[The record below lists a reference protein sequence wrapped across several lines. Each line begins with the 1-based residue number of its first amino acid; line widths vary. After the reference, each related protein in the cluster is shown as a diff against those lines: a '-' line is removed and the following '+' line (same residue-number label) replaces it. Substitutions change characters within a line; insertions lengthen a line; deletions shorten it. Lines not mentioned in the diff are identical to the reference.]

1 MNKARARATL
11 IQRSVKE
18 KNDFFFYKGQ
28 LSNTSLIFQI
38 KLRYN
43 FLAYKFNFMRN
54 LLILFVNMLD
64 PTTWEFGYLL
74 SFRAHFPL
82 PFSFILDL
90 EE

>member
-38 KLRYN
+38 KLRYK
-43 FLAYKFNFMRN
+43 FLAYEFNFMRN
-54 LLILFVNMLD
+54 LFILLVNMLD
-64 PTTWEFGYLL
+64 PN
-74 SFRAHFPL
+74 S
-82 PFSFILDL
+82 
-90 EE
+90 